1 MPLNAI
7 RSGTRESSVK
17 ITAIRLREYT
27 GTLEHPGVFWEER
40 LIRPI
45 DVYPE
50 HNAEAAAATTGTPV
64 NLGDGRH
71 RITAAFVEVETDEG
85 VPGLAGPVAADV
97 AYIIGTQF
105 RSLLIGEDPL
115 ATERIW
121 DKMYRS
127 AVHGRK
133 GPTMMAISAIDCALW
148 DLKGRWANAPVYKL
162 LGGPIRETLPAYA
175 SMLGYS
181 IEPEK
186 AAERAKEAVAQGYQA
201 MKWFPRGG
209 PVDGKAGIARNVELM
224 RSLRE
229 AVGPDVDIM
238 FDAWMSWTVPFTLA
252 NAEQLAE
259 FEPRW
264 IEEPVMPD
272 KIAECAEIRHRSPV
286 PTSTGEHEYT
296 RWGLKQLLD
305 AGAADY
311 LQPDTYWAG
320 GISELMKI
328 ATIASTYDIPVIP
341 HGHSVPA
348 NVHLS
353 AALPTLSVPL
363 VEFLV
368 KWNAVHQF
376 FWKDPLVPI
385 NGYVT
390 VPQGPGMGM
399 GIDEGKVES
408 SRELTWE

>member
-1 MPLNAI
+1 M
-7 RSGTRESSVK
+7 R

-27 GTLEHPGVFWEER
+27 GTLQHDGAFWEER

-50 HNAEAAAATTGTPV
+50 HNAEAAAATTGNPAS
-64 NLGDGRH
+64 LGDGRN
-71 RITAAFVEVETDEG
+71 RITSIFLEVETDEG
-85 VPGLAGPVAADV
+85 VPGLAGPVAPDV
-97 AYIIGTQF
+97 AFIIGTQF
-105 RSLLIGEDPL
+105 RNLLIGEDAL

-121 DKMYRS
+121 DKMYRL

-133 GPTMMAISAIDCALW
+133 GATMMAISAIDCALW
-148 DLKGRWANAPVYKL
+148 DLKGRWASAPVYKL

-181 IEPEK
+181 IEPER
-186 AAERAKEAVAQGYQA
+186 AAARAKEAVAQGYTA

-209 PVDGKAGIARNVELM
+209 PIDGKAGIERNVELM

-238 FDAWMSWTVPFTLA
+238 FDAWMSWTVPFTIA
-252 NAEQLAE
+252 NAEALKE
-259 FEPRW
+259 FNPRW
-264 IEEPVMPD
+264 IEEPVLPD
-272 KIAECAEIRHRSPV
+272 FIAGYSEIRRRSPV
-286 PTSTGEHEYT
+286 PTAGGEHEYT
-296 RWGLKQLLD
+296 RWGIRQLLD
-305 AGAADY
+305 AEACDY

-320 GISELMKI
+320 GISELVKI
-328 ATIASTYDIPVIP
+328 AAIASTYDIPVIP

-353 AALPTLSVPL
+353 AALPILSVPL

-376 FWKDPLVPI
+376 FWKEPLVPV

-390 VPQGPGMGM
+390 VPNRPGMGM
-399 GIDEGKVES
+399 EIDEGKVES

>member
-1 MPLNAI
+1 M
-7 RSGTRESSVK
+7 K

-71 RITAAFVEVETDEG
+71 RISAAFLEIETDEG
-85 VPGLAGPVAADV
+85 VPGLAGPVAGDV
-97 AYIIGTQF
+97 AFIIGTQF

-115 ATERIW
+115 AIEKIW
-121 DKMYRS
+121 DKMYRHS
-127 AVHGRK
+127 VHGRK
-133 GPTMMAISAIDCALW
+133 GPSMMAISAIDCALW
-148 DLKGRWANAPVYKL
+148 DLKGRWFDAPVYKL

-186 AAERAKEAVAQGYQA
+186 AAERAREAVAQGYTA

-229 AVGPDVDIM
+229 AVGDDIDIM
-238 FDAWMSWTVPFTLA
+238 FDAWMSWNVPFTIA
-252 NAEQLAE
+252 NAEQLKE
-259 FEPRW
+259 FNPRW
-264 IEEPVMPD
+264 IEEPVLPD
-272 KIAECAEIRHRSPV
+272 FIAGYAEIRRRSPV
-286 PTSTGEHEYT
+286 PTSGGEHEYT
-296 RWGLKQLLD
+296 RWGIKQLLD
-305 AGAADY
+305 AEACDF

-320 GISELMKI
+320 GISELLKI
-328 ATIASTYDIPVIP
+328 ANIASIYDIPVIP

-353 AALPTLSVPL
+353 AALPTLSVPY

-376 FWKDPLVPI
+376 FWKEPLVPI
-385 NGYVT
+385 DGYVT
-390 VPQGPGMGM
+390 VPQKPGMGM
-399 GIDEGKVES
+399 EIDEAKVES